1 MKVKIILPVLYLTL
15 LFFYPKNDPNM
26 VPASLG
32 ENTYT
37 PLLNPTTNTNP
48 FLEISG
54 TITNYKNEE
63 GTITDNSFWTS
74 KKTNLGTIAING
86 DDFTSTTIS
95 DLELQKW
102 NIINYD
108 IYEVFSSSEEQTKTG
123 ITKTSSISELPKD
136 LKCYAIKTE

>member
-32 ENTYT
+32 ENTHT

-48 FLEISG
+48 FIEISG
-54 TITNYKNEE
+54 TIANYKNEE
-63 GTITDNSFWTS
+63 GTITDNSFWTNE
-74 KKTNLGTIAING
+74 KTNLGTIAING
-86 DDFTSTTIS
+86 DDFISTTIS
-95 DLELQKW
+95 DLKLQKW

-108 IYEVFSSSEEQTKTG
+108 ISEVFSSSEGQTKTA
-123 ITKTSSISELPKD
+123 INKISAISELPKN
-136 LKCYAIKTE
+136 LNCYAIKTE